1 MGVREKNQEKILRM
15 LNCHGT
21 LSIGAVM
28 KALQLSAASVR
39 RYFAEMERSGAALR
53 YHGGIRQIADKSN
66 SGYQFN
72 EAAAAFT
79 AEKHLIGVIAA
90 QQIADHDR
98 LFFDSGTT
106 VLECG
111 NALAELLAANQL
123 KDLRIVTSSL
133 AFGAELT
140 PLCPV
145 VLTGGMIRRSRMD
158 LCGQVTLENIRR
170 YNFTRAFL
178 GTDAISP
185 EGILSTTDEES
196 SALAAAV
203 IEHSDEVFILAD
215 SSKFGK
221 TSFVPYGSLCRS
233 GITLITDTFPDDEST
248 CQLRSAGVR
257 IITAA
262 LPGKNSPAS

>member
-21 LSIGAVM
+21 LSSSAVM
-28 KALQLSAASVR
+28 KALQLSEASVR
-39 RYFAEMERSGAALR
+39 RYFAEMERSGKVFR
-53 YHGGIRQIADKSN
+53 YHGGIRLIADKSS

-72 EAAAAFT
+72 EAAASYT
-79 AEKHLIGVIAA
+79 AEKHLIGATAA
-90 QQIADHDR
+90 RQITDHDR

-123 KDLRIVTSSL
+123 KDLRIVTASL
-133 AFGAELT
+133 AFGAGLT

-145 VLTGGMIRRSRMD
+145 VLTGGMIRPSRMD
-158 LCGQVTLENIRR
+158 LCGHVALENIRR
-170 YNFTRAFL
+170 YHFTKAFL

-185 EGILSTTDEES
+185 EGILSTTDEET
-196 SALAAAV
+196 SAIAAAV

-215 SSKFGK
+215 SSKIGK
-221 TSFVPYGSLCRS
+221 TSFVPYGTLGSSKL
-233 GITLITDTFPDDEST
+233 TLITDKLPGDTLQSE
-248 CQLRSAGVR
+248 LRSVGVK
-257 IITAA
+257 IMTAA
-262 LPGKNSPAS
+262 APEKTKF